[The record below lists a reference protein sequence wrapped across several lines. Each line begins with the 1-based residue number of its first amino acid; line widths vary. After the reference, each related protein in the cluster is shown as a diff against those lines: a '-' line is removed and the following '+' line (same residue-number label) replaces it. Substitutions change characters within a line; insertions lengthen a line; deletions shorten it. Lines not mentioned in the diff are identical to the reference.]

1 MTTTSLSCG
10 LLVAVLA
17 FPAGCATIVNR
28 STQPVTIVS
37 DPPAAEVIVGAEGV
51 GRTPTDVRLIRS
63 DSDAAL
69 RLQEGRLC
77 AAGGAAPTIA
87 QPLVDREPRAARGA
101 ELRPLAGGAG
111 VGPDLRIHLRRDG
124 WIGVRHG
131 PVRHRRR
138 LHVPGYGADYARASR
153 RYVGTPASTTSRHKA
168 GSRFPPARRRQRA
181 SRRTSV
187 AGTSTGSPMTAGPAL
202 PTSRRTPGCASSLAA
217 AREP

>member
-69 RLQEGRLC
+69 RLQKDGFAPRVVRPRRSLSRWLIGNLVLPAVLSYALSPAAQVSGLIYGYTFAGTAGLAFATDMFVTGAGFTFPDTVRTTLAP
-77 AAGGAAPTIA
+77 AAGMSAHPRQQQVDTRLAP
-87 QPLVDREPRAARGA
+87 DFH
-101 ELRPLAGGAG
+101 LRG
-111 VGPDLRIHLRRDG
+111 VGSE
-124 WIGVRHG
+124 
-131 PVRHRRR
+131 R
-138 LHVPGYGADYARASR
+138 LDV
-153 RYVGTPASTTSRHKA
+153 PASPER
-168 GSRFPPARRRQRA
+168 RPAVQ
-181 SRRTSV
+181 
-187 AGTSTGSPMTAGPAL
+187 
-202 PTSRRTPGCASSLAA
+202 
-217 AREP
+217 